1 MKHVIVMAR
10 FASGTANPHLRH
22 AVGTVRAT
30 CIHGAGRGM
39 LIRQKV
45 GRPVLAD
52 ARS

>member
-22 AVGTVRAT
+22 AVGTDRAT

-39 LIRQKV
+39 LIQQNV
-45 GRPVLAD
+45 GRPLLAD
-52 ARS
+52 ARR